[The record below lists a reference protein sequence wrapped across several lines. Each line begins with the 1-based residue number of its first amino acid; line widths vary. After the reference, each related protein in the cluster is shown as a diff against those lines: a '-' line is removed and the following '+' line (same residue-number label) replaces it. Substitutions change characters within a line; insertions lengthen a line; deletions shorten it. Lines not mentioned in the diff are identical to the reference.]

1 MKKGLAFL
9 GLIILAAVLIL
20 AAISLVLLKGKN
32 TLQNNETLPAI
43 NNSSKEL
50 SSSPQP
56 STILISPEEAVEKV
70 KSRKEVIAYL
80 KRVPNAI
87 IQAQSTTDEEDS
99 YRIQVYEVK
108 DGHTATFNWYN
119 VDKKTGEVVA
129 EFDFEEG
136 TE

>member
-56 STILISPEEAVEKV
+56 PAILISPEEAVEKV
-70 KSRKEVIAYL
+70 KSRKEIIDYL
-80 KRVPNAI
+80 KRVPSAI
-87 IQAQSTTDEEDS
+87 IQAQSTTNEEDS

>member
-1 MKKGLAFL
+1 MKKGLALL

-20 AAISLVLLKGKN
+20 AVTGLVLLKSKN
-32 TLQNNETLPAI
+32 TLQNNEALPAI

-99 YRIQVYEVK
+99 YRIQVYEIK
-108 DGHTATFNWYN
+108 DEHTATFNWYT
-119 VDKKTGEVVA
+119 VDKKTGEVVT

-136 TE
+136 AE

>member
-56 STILISPEEAVEKV
+56 PAILISPEEAVEKV

-136 TE
+136 AE

>member
-1 MKKGLAFL
+1 MKKGLALL

-20 AAISLVLLKGKN
+20 AVTGLVFLKSKN
-32 TLQNNETLPAI
+32 TLQNNETLPI
-43 NNSSKEL
+43 VNDSSKEL

-56 STILISPEEAVEKV
+56 SAILISPEEAVEKV

-87 IQAQSTTDEEDS
+87 IQAQSTTDEDDS
-99 YRIQVYEVK
+99 YLIQVYEVK

-119 VDKKTGEVVA
+119 VDKKTGEITA

-136 TE
+136 AE

>member
-56 STILISPEEAVEKV
+56 SAILISPEEAVEKV
-70 KSRKEVIAYL
+70 KSRKEIIAYL

-87 IQAQSTTDEEDS
+87 IQAQSTTDEENS
-99 YRIQVYEVK
+99 YQIQVYEVK
-108 DGHTATFNWYN
+108 NGHTATFNWYN
-119 VDKKTGEVVA
+119 VDKRTGEITA

-136 TE
+136 SE

>member
-1 MKKGLAFL
+1 MKKGLAL
-9 GLIILAAVLIL
+9 LELIILAAVLIL
-20 AAISLVLLKGKN
+20 AVTGLVFLKSKN
-32 TLQNNETLPAI
+32 TLKNNETLPAI

-70 KSRKEVIAYL
+70 KSRKEVITYL

-99 YRIQVYEVK
+99 YRIQVYEIK
-108 DGHTATFNWYN
+108 DEHTATFNWYT

-136 TE
+136 AE

>member
-56 STILISPEEAVEKV
+56 PAILNSPEEAVEKV

-80 KRVPNAI
+80 QRVPHAI

-99 YRIQVYEVK
+99 Y
-108 DGHTATFNWYN
+108 
-119 VDKKTGEVVA
+119 
-129 EFDFEEG
+129 
-136 TE
+136 

>member
-20 AAISLVLLKGKN
+20 AVTGLVLLKSKN
-32 TLQNNETLPAI
+32 TLQNNKTLPVI
-43 NNSSKEL
+43 DDSSKEM
-50 SSSPQP
+50 SSSLQP
-56 STILISPEEAVEKV
+56 SAILISPEEAVEKV
-70 KSRKEVIAYL
+70 KSRKEVIDYL

-87 IQAQSTTDEEDS
+87 IQAQSTTGEEDS

-108 DGHTATFNWYN
+108 DGHTATFNWYT
-119 VDKKTGEVVA
+119 VDKKTVEVVA

-136 TE
+136 AE

>member
-20 AAISLVLLKGKN
+20 VVTGLVFLKSKN
-32 TLQNNETLPAI
+32 TLQNNEALPVV
-43 NNSSKEL
+43 NDSSKAK

-56 STILISPEEAVEKV
+56 SAILISPEEAVEKV

-87 IQAQSTTDEEDS
+87 IQAQSTTDEENS
-99 YRIQVYEVK
+99 HRIQVYEIK
-108 DGHTATFNWYN
+108 NGHTATFNWYN
-119 VDKKTGEVVA
+119 VDKKTGEITA

-136 TE
+136 SE

>member
-1 MKKGLAFL
+1 M

-56 STILISPEEAVEKV
+56 PAILISPEEAVEKV
-70 KSRKEVIAYL
+70 KSRKEVIDYL
-80 KRVPNAI
+80 KRVPTAI